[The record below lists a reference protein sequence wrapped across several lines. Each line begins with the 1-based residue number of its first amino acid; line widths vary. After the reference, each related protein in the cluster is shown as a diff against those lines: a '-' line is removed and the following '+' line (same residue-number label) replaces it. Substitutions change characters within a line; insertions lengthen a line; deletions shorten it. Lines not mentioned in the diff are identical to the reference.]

1 MPGDD
6 ATDPLD
12 AILETAPCPPETAED
27 GVRKLR
33 ARNALV
39 TSNLG
44 LVHHHARRFAGRGVD
59 HDDLVQVAAFGL
71 MRAAELHDPA
81 RGAFGMYATIWIKS
95 AMREAVE
102 RARAGVS
109 AGPPVEAEDVV
120 DPGAVD
126 PLEALADAERA
137 ARVRAAV
144 AALPGRH
151 RVVVEGRYGL
161 DGGPPLT
168 LVEVAARLGVS
179 KQRAHA
185 LEGAALA
192 TLRGLLGRH
201 GAGLA

>member
-1 MPGDD
+1 MPAGD

-95 AMREAVE
+95 AMGEAVK
-102 RARAGVS
+102 RARSGVS
-109 AGPPVEAEDVV
+109 ADARARSARS
-120 DPGAVD
+120 AVQGG
-126 PLEALADAERA
+126 A
-137 ARVRAAV
+137 ARMASRGSVASPADMEAAPIAAV
-144 AALPGRH
+144 VRNH
-151 RVVVEGRYGL
+151 T
-161 DGGPPLT
+161 PL
-168 LVEVAARLGVS
+168 
-179 KQRAHA
+179 
-185 LEGAALA
+185 
-192 TLRGLLGRH
+192 
-201 GAGLA
+201 

>member
-1 MPGDD
+1 MSDGD

-27 GVRKLR
+27 GVRELR

-95 AMREAVE
+95 AMREAVG

-109 AGPPVEAEDVV
+109 TGGTVEVEVEV
-120 DPGAVD
+120 EDPGAVD

-144 AALPGRH
+144 AALRASH
-151 RVVVEGRYGL
+151 RGVVEARFGLGDGR
-161 DGGPPLT
+161 PRT
-168 LVEVAARLGVS
+168 LAETADLFGVS
-179 KQRAHA
+179 KQRIHQV
-185 LEGAALA
+185 EGSALA
-192 TLRGLLGRH
+192 TLRAVLG
-201 GAGLA
+201 GV

>member
-1 MPGDD
+1 MTDD

-12 AILETAPCPPETAED
+12 AILETVPCPPETAED

-95 AMREAVE
+95 AMGEAVR
-102 RARAGVS
+102 RARAE
-109 AGPPVEAEDVV
+109 PPVEVEAEVE

-126 PLEALADAERA
+126 PAAGLAEAELS
-137 ARVRAAV
+137 AAV
-144 AALPGRH
+144 GRLPARH
-151 RVVVEGRYGL
+151 RAVVVGRFGL
-161 DGGPPLT
+161 DGGHPLT
-168 LVEVAARLGVS
+168 LAEVAARLGVS
-179 KQRAHA
+179 RQRVHA